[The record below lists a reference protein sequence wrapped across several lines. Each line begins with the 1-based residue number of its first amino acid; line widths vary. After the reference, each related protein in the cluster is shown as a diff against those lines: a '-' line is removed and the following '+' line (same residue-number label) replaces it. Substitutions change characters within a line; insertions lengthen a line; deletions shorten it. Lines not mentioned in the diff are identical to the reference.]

1 MSIPRTSLILAAAV
15 AFAAPAFAA
24 DPFFGSFMLD
34 AARSTSGERCAAFT
48 LEDLGNDKF
57 RLTGVRVA
65 GDGTLLR
72 QDGVFAF
79 DGGAHADGAGGTASF
94 TRIDEHRYA
103 VVTKGIEQS
112 TAMRTMTDDGATM
125 VENAD
130 GVRDDEPFH
139 ASRVFTRGTAP
150 CDAGK

>member
-1 MSIPRTSLILAAAV
+1 MNIRRHSLILGAAAI
-15 AFAAPAFAA
+15 FAVPAVAA
-24 DPFFGSFMLD
+24 DPFFGSFTLD
-34 AARSTSGERCAAFT
+34 AARSTSGESCAVLT
-48 LEDLGNDKF
+48 LEDLGKDKF
-57 RLTGVRVA
+57 RLTGVSVA
-65 GDGTLLR
+65 GDGSVNR

-79 DGGAHADGAGGTASF
+79 DGGAHPQGKGTLAF

-103 VVTKGIEQS
+103 VVTKGAEQS
-112 TAMRTMTDDGATM
+112 TAVRTLSDDGATM

-139 ASRVFTRGTAP
+139 ATRVFSRGSGT